1 MQQGVKKAEAP
12 KFAEEIKNM
21 DYEPL
26 LPVELKLI
34 RWSITIGVLLIAVL
48 VWVSHTFFEA

>member
-1 MQQGVKKAEAP
+1 MPQQP

-21 DYEPL
+21 EYEPL

-34 RWSITIGVLLIAVL
+34 RWSIGLGIGLIGLLA
-48 VWVSHTFFEA
+48 WVSHAFFEA

>member
-1 MQQGVKKAEAP
+1 MQEGVKRAEEP
-12 KFAEEIKNM
+12 RFAEEIKKM
-21 DYEPL
+21 ECEPL

-34 RWSITIGVLLIAVL
+34 RWSIGLGLVLIAIL